1 MLIILQMD
9 GMPLLSGKRFE
20 LLTRFPKKLLSKTIA
35 LNPCI
40 TLSEIDI
47 TVDTA
52 IIVELVN

>member
-1 MLIILQMD
+1 MD
-9 GMPLLSGKRFE
+9 GISLLSGKRFE
-20 LLTRFPKKLLSKTIA
+20 LLTRLPRKLLSKA
-35 LNPCI
+35 VVLNPCI